1 MDTHIA
7 IVVLVEECEDLKEEL
22 GLIVGEV
29 AFLQR
34 LKKNYIKNPNKQTKT
49 KNNKE
54 GLGFIKGALPFLGAY
69 KSINKLGSFDIS
81 RISHAGW
88 F

>member
-22 GLIVGEV
+22 GLIVSEI

-34 LKKNYIKNPNKQTKT
+34 LKKKNNIMNPNKHENKQTKT
-49 KNNKE
+49 KKTR
-54 GLGFIKGALPFLGAY
+54 KGWDLLKVPCL
-69 KSINKLGSFDIS
+69 SSEPRNQ
-81 RISHAGW
+81 
-88 F
+88 

>member
-22 GLIVGEV
+22 GLIVSEI

-34 LKKNYIKNPNKQTKT
+34 LKKKKQYYESK
-49 KNNKE
+49 
-54 GLGFIKGALPFLGAY
+54 
-69 KSINKLGSFDIS
+69 
-81 RISHAGW
+81 
-88 F
+88 